1 MERTKIKFT
10 AYSSNKVVQKTPRN
24 GLRASE
30 KICQAEVVYS
40 FKKVQ
45 YVQQPPRMILN
56 NLRELRRIEAGLAAP
71 TVHFLANCQLRVLHS
86 EREVCR
92 ERGRP
97 GNDCRMPSGQAS

>member
-56 NLRELRRIEAGLAAP
+56 NLRELRRIEAGLGSDCPLPGKPPAARP
-71 TVHFLANCQLRVLHS
+71 AQRAEFAVNVAALVVLVDRLS
-86 EREVCR
+86 
-92 ERGRP
+92 
-97 GNDCRMPSGQAS
+97 QAS